1 VSEPAEIADLYD
13 ELGYTVFSVAD
24 KGHRPMLW
32 PWTDRSHTDCCKSLL
47 DRSHDWVR
55 SYQNIVTA
63 IRISPE
69 YDDRDPEAMG
79 VVAFPG
85 CEFTIAEHVEAI
97 FTTLD
102 HDAAA
107 GSFDA
112 IGDRVAEIIEREAH
126 HVPQENG
133 GLVVLNHPRRY
144 YDDPDEDWTRY
155 VPLFETHTR
164 PDGLVGMEVFNK
176 EAPNNEDVRLW
187 DLLLTEFSPD
197 SQWESRLSTAR
208 AFREGRTLFH
218 EREPWDSDAEDPAV
232 PPTVESM
239 SIASQGDE
247 ITIEASHY
255 DSL

>member
-1 VSEPAEIADLYD
+1 
-13 ELGYTVFSVAD
+13 
-24 KGHRPMLW
+24 
-32 PWTDRSHTDCCKSLL
+32 
-47 DRSHDWVR
+47 
-55 SYQNIVTA
+55 
-63 IRISPE
+63 
-69 YDDRDPEAMG
+69 MG

-155 VPLFETHTR
+155 VPLFETYTR

-255 DSL
+255 DSLEWISRGDVVSTDRTISLDPDYLPYVRAHLRNDDGAETSTQPFVLSGQ